1 MRYALVGYGRM
12 GRAID
17 AVAEARGHR
26 RAIVVDRGA
35 KGKGTARSVEGA
47 GWKGVDVAF
56 EFTEGEGAAE
66 RVLALL
72 SAGIPVVCG
81 TTGWDAA
88 SAALGPAAR
97 KARAG
102 AVIAPNFSIAMHVF
116 ATLAAQASAALSR
129 AGAYDPY
136 IVEWHHKAKR
146 DAPSGTAKRLAR
158 VVTDASA
165 GRIDVPVASV
175 RAGHEPG
182 RHVVGFD
189 GEGDVVTLTHQARG
203 RGAFAEG
210 AVVAAEWIRGRRGIH
225 GFDEVCRDLVRSG
238 RR

>member
-17 AVAEARGHR
+17 AAAAARGHR
-26 RAIVVDRGA
+26 RALVVDRGA
-35 KGKGTARSVEGA
+35 RGRGTVRSVESA
-47 GWKGVDVAF
+47 LWKGVDVAF

-72 SAGIPVVCG
+72 AAGVPVVCG

-88 SAALGPAAR
+88 ASGLRTAAR
-97 KARAG
+97 RARAG
-102 AVIAPNFSIAMHVF
+102 AVVAPNFSVAMHVF
-116 ATLAAQASAALSR
+116 STLVAQASAALSR

-146 DAPSGTAKRLAR
+146 DAPSGTARRLAG
-158 VVTDASA
+158 VVAASFA
-165 GRIDVPVASV
+165 DGVEVPVASV
-175 RAGHEPG
+175 RAGFEPG

-189 GEGDVVTLTHQARG
+189 GEGDLVTLTHEARG
-203 RGAFAEG
+203 RSAFADG
-210 AVVAAEWIRGRRGIH
+210 AVIAAEWVRTRRGIH
-225 GFDEVCRDLVRSG
+225 GFDEVCRDLVRAG